1 MKVSDLEKD
10 VTRAETLHNVTSKFI
25 VSYDLRGEKR
35 DENYDTLEWELKNSF
50 NAKSLLD
57 SVWGL
62 SSNFSYDQLFDAIYK
77 LPCIRAGDRLIVIDV
92 RSAKGIDLKNKLS
105 SF

>member
-1 MKVSDLEKD
+1 MKESDLKKD
-10 VTRAETLHNVTSKFI
+10 LTRAETLHNVTSKFI

-35 DENYDTLEWELKNSF
+35 DKDYDDLEWQLANTFK
-50 NAKSLLD
+50 AKSLLD

-62 SSNFSYDQLFDAIYK
+62 SSSLTYDKLFDAIYN
-77 LPCIRAGDRLIVIDV
+77 LRCIRRGDRLIVIDV